1 MRCALSVAAT
11 SKKEAIAVAQLNYPA
26 TDWSVLDVTRAPRDD
41 WRIEYDRVWEPL
53 WCNALKNSPKPR
65 NRRMADSYA
74 LRLCLGFRTHQA
86 FVVASKRPPKSP
98 KQKKLLRA
106 MGGPNGRL
114 FMKLRLTQLRRDKEF
129 DWEGRM

>member
-1 MRCALSVAAT
+1 VAAT
-11 SKKEAIAVAQLNYPA
+11 SKKEAIAVAQLNYPP
-26 TDWSVLDVTRAPRDD
+26 TDWSVLNVIRAPNDD

-53 WCNALKNSPKPR
+53 WRNAIRNAPKPR
-65 NRRMADSYA
+65 NRRMASTYA

-86 FVVASKRPPKSP
+86 FVAASKRSPKSA

-106 MGGPNGRL
+106 LGGPNGRL